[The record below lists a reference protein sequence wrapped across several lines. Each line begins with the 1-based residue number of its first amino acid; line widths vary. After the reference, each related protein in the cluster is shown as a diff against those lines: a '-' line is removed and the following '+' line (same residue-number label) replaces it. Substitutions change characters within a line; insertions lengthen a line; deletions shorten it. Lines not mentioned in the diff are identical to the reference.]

1 VSFAAEVRALV
12 IPASLLDRP
21 SPFADLALHR
31 VSVLKLEAMA
41 ERLKGRRYT
50 AALVEE
56 LMASGGQGGR
66 SLDEVAGRLAVSTR
80 TLIRRLRDAGT
91 SYRELRDAHRRK
103 FAMELLSGTSLTA
116 AEVAYRLG
124 YEDASNFGKAC
135 LRWFGC
141 SPSVLRK
148 RLRERPRQRTG
159 RQRRRLSR

>member
-1 VSFAAEVRALV
+1 
-12 IPASLLDRP
+12 
-21 SPFADLALHR
+21 
-31 VSVLKLEAMA
+31 MA

-66 SLDEVAGRLAVSTR
+66 SLDEAARRLAVSTR
-80 TLIRRLRDAGT
+80 TLIRRLKEAGT

-103 FAMELLSGTSLTA
+103 LAIELLSDTSLTA

-135 LRWFGC
+135 QRWFGRA
-141 SPSVLRK
+141 PSAVRR
-148 RLRERPRQRTG
+148 RLRERSRRGCG
-159 RQRRRLSR
+159 RGERAIRHV